1 MLFYELLGSFWWIDG
16 SHYLCGWARA
26 QVIMLSCWKTAHQN
40 RKLMLAPHT
49 KKIKEKQIKKRST
62 QSCEKDFKHDG
73 LFLVINLS
81 HLPNLECNSI
91 SPNIFANV
99 VIFDSSWKKNKQKLY
114 LFLDAVELQHLNDE
128 RSGASFVLDGPQQ
141 RPHVVHAE
149 GLWPA
154 PVPPALD
161 ADVEQLERRPER
173 ETQRQTGQRQKRQQ
187 TWEVRLLALYL
198 SPSKRQ

>member
-26 QVIMLSCWKTAHQN
+26 QVIMLSCWKTVHQN
-40 RKLMLAPHT
+40 RKLMLAPH
-49 KKIKEKQIKKRST
+49 KKKLNKEKQIKKRST

-81 HLPNLECNSI
+81 HLPNLEGNSF
-91 SPNIFANV
+91 SPNIVANV

-149 GLWPA
+149 GL
-154 PVPPALD
+154 
-161 ADVEQLERRPER
+161 
-173 ETQRQTGQRQKRQQ
+173 
-187 TWEVRLLALYL
+187 
-198 SPSKRQ
+198 